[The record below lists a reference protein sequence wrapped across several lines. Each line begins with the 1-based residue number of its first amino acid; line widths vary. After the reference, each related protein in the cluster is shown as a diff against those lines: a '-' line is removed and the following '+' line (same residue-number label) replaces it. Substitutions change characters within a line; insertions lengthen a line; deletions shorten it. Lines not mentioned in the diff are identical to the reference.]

1 MTKRTPEQYMALRTE
16 IRAMTTE
23 AIIALRGRTQDQQVH
38 DCCTTA
44 LAARGIYD
52 LPVQSA
58 EEIAREE
65 STLRKAYRQMK

>member
-1 MTKRTPEQYMALRTE
+1 MTKRTPEQYIALRTE
-16 IRAMTTE
+16 VRAMTTE

-52 LPVQSA
+52 IPEQSA
-58 EEIAREE
+58 EEKAREE
-65 STLRKAYRQMK
+65 AALGRAYRAMR